1 MRERVSK
8 SPGPRCSPI
17 ALISQFVAAQR
28 AAIRVLSSGP
38 RRGRSRNCVGRVQ
51 QFSST
56 LARTWS
62 HARMG
67 GNRSMGV
74 WSIVVLL
81 LSASTAAAQSAPLVN
96 AVKNQ
101 DQATVRPLLE
111 KSVNLDTDSLPTR
124 TGARVNVA
132 RAHLLHIDV
141 GVRAMPAMRRGRA
154 PRRSSRARWCG
165 LWSRTPRIDAANKR
179 GQTTTAIAVP
189 IRPARATIS
198 RGPPAP
204 GSLQKLEAVEKGG

>member
-1 MRERVSK
+1 
-8 SPGPRCSPI
+8 
-17 ALISQFVAAQR
+17 
-28 AAIRVLSSGP
+28 
-38 RRGRSRNCVGRVQ
+38 
-51 QFSST
+51 
-56 LARTWS
+56 
-62 HARMG
+62 MG
-67 GNRSMGV
+67 ANRSMGV

-81 LSASTAAAQSAPLVN
+81 LSASTAAAQPPLVN

-101 DQATVRPLLE
+101 DQDQATVRPPLE
-111 KSVNLDTDSLPTR
+111 KSLNLDTDSLPTR

-141 GVRAMPAMRRGRA
+141 GARAMPAMRRGRA

-189 IRPARATIS
+189 IRPANATIS